1 MKKIKIIIT
10 SAGVG
15 FLPLACLAAGPGDA
29 LIGLLDTVASW
40 LFAVLLGV
48 GVIFLILAGFQFIFA
63 RGEESKLS
71 TARSMLLWSLIGIA
85 VGALAWFFK
94 DTVLSLLSGLAG
106 PH

>member
-1 MKKIKIIIT
+1 M
-10 SAGVG
+10 
-15 FLPLACLAAGPGDA
+15 AGPGTA
-29 LIGLLDTVASW
+29 LVNLLFTIASW
-40 LFAVLLGV
+40 LFAVLLAV

-63 RGEESKLS
+63 RGDESKLA

-94 DTVLSLLSGLAG
+94 DTVLSLLAGLAG